1 LAFADCGKV
10 SVTDIIIGIDPGAV
24 SGAYSVLTRDGK
36 FCLCNDFPVKDK
48 MIDGKQLADDLDNI
62 IKATG
67 EASAI
72 LEHVNAMPGQGVCS
86 SFNFGQGF
94 GIIKGVLDA
103 FEVPYDLVR
112 PAKWKKAL
120 HLDRE
125 AETSL
130 CLARE
135 LYPASQPFLKRKK
148 DHNRAEA
155 ILLAHYWLVS
165 KTYD

>member
-1 LAFADCGKV
+1 M
-10 SVTDIIIGIDPGAV
+10 TDIIIGIDPGAV

-67 EASAI
+67 EASAV

-120 HLDRE
+120 KLDRDKD
-125 AETSL
+125 ASL
-130 CLARE
+130 ILARD
-135 LYPASQPFLKRKK
+135 LYPAAQPFLKRKR
-148 DHNRAEA
+148 DHNRSEA
-155 ILLAHYWLVS
+155 ILLAHYWLVT

>member
-1 LAFADCGKV
+1 M
-10 SVTDIIIGIDPGAV
+10 TDIIIGIDPGAV

-36 FCLCNDFPVKDK
+36 FCLCNDFPIKDK
-48 MIDGKQLADDLDNI
+48 MIDGKKLADDLDNI

-67 EASAI
+67 EANAI

-94 GIIKGVLDA
+94 GIIKGILDA
-103 FEVPYDLVR
+103 FEIDYDLVR

-120 HLDRE
+120 KLDRE

-135 LYPASQPFLKRKK
+135 LYPDSQSFLKRKK

-155 ILLAHYWLVS
+155 ILLAHYWLMTNEGGHELNVS
-165 KTYD
+165 KR

>member
-1 LAFADCGKV
+1 M
-10 SVTDIIIGIDPGAV
+10 TDIIIGIDPGAV

-67 EASAI
+67 EANAI

-120 HLDRE
+120 QLDRDKE
-125 AETSL
+125 ASL
-130 CLARE
+130 NLARK
-135 LYPASQPFLKRKK
+135 LYPAAQPFLKRKR
-148 DHNRAEA
+148 DHNRSEA
-155 ILLAHYWLVS
+155 ILIAHWWLKNGS
-165 KTYD
+165 

>member
-1 LAFADCGKV
+1 M
-10 SVTDIIIGIDPGAV
+10 TDIIIGIDPGAV
-24 SGAYSVLTRDGK
+24 SGAYAVLTTDGK

-48 MIDGKQLADDLDNI
+48 MIDGKQFADDLDDI

-67 EASAI
+67 EATAV

-94 GIIKGVLDA
+94 GMIKGILDA
-103 FEVPYDLVR
+103 FEITYDLVR

-120 HLDRE
+120 KLDRE

-130 CLARE
+130 CLARQ
-135 LYPASQPFLKRKK
+135 LYPGSQPFLKRKK